1 MKNPDWNAQIK
12 RDTLPC
18 VCVCVRGWIKRS
30 LTCWFA
36 VFNLLASILMRS
48 SEVTAQSGR
57 VRKTSRTARQ
67 EDDGVCRPLSTDCEK
82 MILADLVRPGSNFRR
97 LQQQHGRMFS
107 DKALEGWSWAQQSV
121 SLSLPT
127 KTIVSAA
134 IDHFFLPR
142 LLLTVKVA
150 NSLGKQYLKQ
160 YKASPSRWKDRDKN
174 MATNQ
179 PWVCPSTLEGLTS

>member
-82 MILADLVRPGSNFRR
+82 WFWQIWWDPDPI
-97 LQQQHGRMFS
+97 S
-107 DKALEGWSWAQQSV
+107 DDCNNNTVGCFLIKRWKAEAELNSQSASRFPQKQS
-121 SLSLPT
+121 SLSCYWP
-127 KTIVSAA
+127 
-134 IDHFFLPR
+134 FFP
-142 LLLTVKVA
+142 
-150 NSLGKQYLKQ
+150 
-160 YKASPSRWKDRDKN
+160 
-174 MATNQ
+174 
-179 PWVCPSTLEGLTS
+179 PSTLADR